1 MNSPVISPQKQ
12 FNFLH
17 KIAIGFFIVLT
28 LYFGRILFI
37 PLFYGL
43 FISIVLYPVCRALE
57 NMGVPKTVAIAV
69 CLLIVTFLIAGLILL
84 LIFEIKA
91 FTSDLSQLQKKVTVA
106 VAQLQEWVWQRFGIS
121 GSEQGKWMENMSVN
135 ALKGAAS
142 YLSVTLTATINTLFI
157 LFMIPVFTAL
167 FLYNRNTFIH
177 FLRLMV
183 GQKYKDK
190 LDRILQVTIYTYHK
204 YVKGMILVYL
214 VVGMLNS
221 IGLLILGVKH
231 AILFGVLT
239 AVMTIIPYI
248 GIIVS
253 ALLPISIAWISTGS
267 FWTALGVIAV
277 FSVVQYLEAN
287 IIFPFIVGAQ
297 LNVNTWATLV
307 AVIAGGIV
315 WGVSGMI
322 LFMPFVAIL
331 KIVTDDVEDLKALNV
346 LLSRSK

>member
-1 MNSPVISPQKQ
+1 MNNPVIFNQKQ
-12 FNFLH
+12 FSFLQT
-17 KIAIGFFIVLT
+17 IAIGSFIVLT

-43 FISIVLYPVCRALE
+43 FIAIVLYPVCRALE
-57 NMGVPKTVAIAV
+57 NMGVPKTAAIAV
-69 CLLIVTFLIAGLILL
+69 CLLIVTLLIACLILL
-84 LIFEIKA
+84 LIFEIRA
-91 FTSDLSQLQKKVTVA
+91 FTSDLPQLQKKITVA
-106 VAQLQEWVWQRFGIS
+106 VAQLQRWAWQRFGFSI
-121 GSEQGKWMENMSVN
+121 SEQGKWMENLSAN
-135 ALKGAAS
+135 ALKDVTS
-142 YLSVTLTATINTLFI
+142 YLSGTLTATINTLFI
-157 LFMIPVFTAL
+157 AFMVPVFTAL
-167 FLYNRNTFIH
+167 FLYNRNTFVH
-177 FLRLMV
+177 FLRLLV
-183 GQKYKDK
+183 GLKYKEK
-190 LDRILQVTIYTYHK
+190 LDKILRTTIHTYHK

-214 VVGMLNS
+214 VVGVLNS
-221 IGLLILGVKH
+221 IGLLILGVRH
-231 AILFGVLT
+231 AILFGMLT

-267 FWTALGVIAV
+267 IWMALGVIAV

-331 KIVTDDVEDLKALNV
+331 KIVTDSIEDWKALNV